1 MNIQGMKCAKSCL
14 TSWSGIF
21 SCPTQPSVHW
31 ALLSE
36 AAVFTGKAE
45 ECLDCTLLLKLT
57 PAVKDLYNW
66 LWWNFAKMPG

>member
-31 ALLSE
+31 ALQSE

-57 PAVKDLYNW
+57 PAVKDLYN
-66 LWWNFAKMPG
+66 